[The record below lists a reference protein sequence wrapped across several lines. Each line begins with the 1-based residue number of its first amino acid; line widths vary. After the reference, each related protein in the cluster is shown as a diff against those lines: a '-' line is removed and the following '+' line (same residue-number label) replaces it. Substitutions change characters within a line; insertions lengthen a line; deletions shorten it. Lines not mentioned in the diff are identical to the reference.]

1 MYNVSGIKE
10 QIFIFS
16 QFCKVTF
23 DMKCLLGKTFKILLL
38 HPISSI
44 ATGLEYTYNLLHSTM
59 KLSFTLTR
67 NMGLQQ
73 VLQHD
78 TCMIF
83 SSCIALS
90 SQRDSTSFF
99 EYGGDRTGD
108 SQDGAFIRFNQRT
121 RLYVSVSRTKLTI
134 YNDKGDDLSVDFRAP
149 SVIKDVYMSTPDGD
163 WTKVRFRLR
172 RCTYHEFSL
181 KILFFLY

>member
-1 MYNVSGIKE
+1 
-10 QIFIFS
+10 
-16 QFCKVTF
+16 
-23 DMKCLLGKTFKILLL
+23 
-38 HPISSI
+38 
-44 ATGLEYTYNLLHSTM
+44 
-59 KLSFTLTR
+59 
-67 NMGLQQ
+67 
-73 VLQHD
+73 
-78 TCMIF
+78 MIF

-108 SQDGAFIRFNQRT
+108 SQDGAFIRFKQRT

-181 KILFFLY
+181 KILFFLYWKKNMILSDPVKNNVKNGSRSRAIANGHFFQKRFTGRSSWEQTS